1 MSRPTR
7 PLPTILAAL
16 TLLLCPIAL
25 SAQQPPTRAK
35 DTLTLDEV
43 QVVGTRSARSTIPG
57 SATVIDSET
66 IARWRPLTVNEVIRR
81 VSGMLARDEE
91 GFGLRP
97 NIGVRGLDP
106 TRSRK
111 VLLLEDGI
119 PLALAPYG
127 DNSSYYHPPLGRFA
141 RVEVLKGSG
150 QILFGP
156 QTIGGVINYVT
167 PAIPA
172 RASGSVSLSGGT
184 RGHVLGTANLGGT
197 WGFVGAFLSASRRRA
212 EGVRD
217 NTGTLLDDL
226 TVKSSVAIS
235 PGHAVTV
242 RGNLYHERSN
252 VTYSGLTEAEWA
264 IDPRANP
271 FHRDSMLMGRWG
283 ASATDRIDLGQGVAL
298 LTTVYASG
306 VSRDWWR
313 QSSNSGERPNDRS
326 DPACRGMENLDT
338 TCGNQGRLRDY
349 RVWGVE
355 PRLRAPWSAFGMPAL
370 LDIGVRAHDERQ
382 ERRQANGDSPTARA
396 AGDPSNPGS
405 GLVEYNLRTTRA
417 YSAFI
422 QNRWFLGRWTVTP
435 GLRIEHV
442 RHERSNLL
450 SDPVVSGS
458 GSLTQVVPGLG
469 VTYAPTEGI
478 TVFAGAHRGFAPPR
492 VEDLIDNGTG
502 TVVELDAEL
511 SWNYEL
517 GVRAVVGRGLD
528 LEATAFRLDFENQ
541 IVPASV
547 AGGSGAT
554 ATSAGRTLHQ
564 GLEVAARVDGA
575 ALLGLRHRVFL
586 DAAWTWVPTAKFAGE
601 RYAFVG
607 AAAPDVV
614 GKVYGAQNSAGTR
627 SAVSV
632 TGFRLPYA
640 PRTTLTAGL
649 SYQHRGALDAR
660 VEAVYLGRQF
670 GDALNTTTTVAD
682 GQQGILPASTLWNVA
697 VNYTIR
703 VTGGTMFVM
712 VQNLFDRL
720 YISDRTRGLLP
731 GVPRSLQVGIAQ
743 PF

>member
-1 MSRPTR
+1 MFRITCPFPTTVTV
-7 PLPTILAAL
+7 LVCL
-16 TLLLCPIAL
+16 L
-25 SAQQPPTRAK
+25 SASPLVAQEPPAGGK
-35 DTLTLDEV
+35 DTLILNEV
-43 QVVGTRSARSTIPG
+43 QVIGARSVRSTIPG
-57 SATVIDSET
+57 SATVIDQET
-66 IARWRPLTVNEVIRR
+66 MIRWRPLTVNEVLRR
-81 VSGMLARDEE
+81 VPGMHARDEE

-97 NIGVRGLDP
+97 NIGIRGLDP

-111 VLLLEDGI
+111 LLLLEDGI

-141 RVEVLKGSG
+141 RVEILKGSG

-167 PAIPA
+167 PAIPV
-172 RASGSVSLSGGT
+172 RTSGSVTLGG
-184 RGHVLGTANLGGT
+184 GSQGYLLGTANLGGT
-197 WGFVGAFLSASRRRA
+197 WGVVGADLNLSRRRA

-217 NTGTLLDDL
+217 HTGTLLDDL
-226 TVKSSVAIS
+226 SLKSSVALA

-242 RGNLYHERSN
+242 RGNLYDERSN

-271 FHRDSMLMGRWG
+271 FHRDSLLMQRWG
-283 ASATDRIDLGQGVAL
+283 ASLTDRLDLGQGVTL
-298 LTTVYASG
+298 LTTVYGSG

-313 QSSNSGERPNDRS
+313 QSSNSGERPNDRN

-355 PRLRAPWSAFGMPAL
+355 PRLRAPWSAFGLPAL

-382 ERRQANGDSPTARA
+382 ERRQANGASPDSRA

-405 GLVEYNLRTTRA
+405 GLVESNLRTTRA
-417 YSAFI
+417 YSAFL
-422 QNRWFLGRWTVTP
+422 QNRWFLGQWTVTP

-442 RHERSNLL
+442 RHQRTNLL
-450 SDPVVSGS
+450 STPVVSGA

-469 VTYAPTEGI
+469 VTYAPSDGI
-478 TVFAGAHRGFAPPR
+478 MVFAGAHRGFAPPR
-492 VEDLIDNGTG
+492 VEDLIDNSTG
-502 TVVELDAEL
+502 EVVELDAEL

-517 GVRAVVGRGLD
+517 GVRALLGRGMD

-575 ALLGLRHRVFL
+575 ALLDLRHQVFL
-586 DAAWTWVPTAKFAGE
+586 DLAWTWVPTARYVGE

-607 AAAPDVV
+607 ASAPDVV
-614 GKVYGAQNSAGTR
+614 GKVYAAIM
-627 SAVSV
+627 
-632 TGFRLPYA
+632 P
-640 PRTTLTAGL
+640 
-649 SYQHRGALDAR
+649 
-660 VEAVYLGRQF
+660 
-670 GDALNTTTTVAD
+670 NT
-682 GQQGILPASTLWNVA
+682 S
-697 VNYTIR
+697 
-703 VTGGTMFVM
+703 
-712 VQNLFDRL
+712 
-720 YISDRTRGLLP
+720 
-731 GVPRSLQVGIAQ
+731 
-743 PF
+743 